1 MYYRDLINFKNQG
14 DPAVMLRCVNP
25 KEAALLDAAS
35 GTHVKFRL
43 AGVSIRYGSIHSV
56 CFEVADN
63 PALWQRESQ
72 LLHECKI

>member
-1 MYYRDLINFKNQG
+1 MHLSLVFLFFLQVYMYYRDLINFKNQG

-43 AGVSIRYGSIHSV
+43 AGVSIRYGLIHSV
-56 CFEVADN
+56 CF
-63 PALWQRESQ
+63 
-72 LLHECKI
+72 

>member
-1 MYYRDLINFKNQG
+1 MYKYYKDLINFKNQG

-43 AGVSIRYGSIHSV
+43 AGVSKMFSLFSIEFCICYGVIV
-56 CFEVADN
+56 RVVV
-63 PALWQRESQ
+63 LR
-72 LLHECKI
+72 